1 MKNLFTILVI
11 MLLAAIDVQAQKIDE
26 RLTSLLPSANDM
38 LRAKD
43 AREELQIDTAA
54 VKQQI
59 NVRFNCDGTV
69 KSFSAFAMLKDGDEC
84 PSALLQK
91 LGVEI
96 REKIGRMLILNIPA
110 ESLLDVGDIDEIESV
125 EADEMSQV
133 MNNHG
138 REKSRVSEVATLER
152 ALANNLPE
160 AYTGKGVIVGII
172 DQGIDFNHAA
182 FRNADGTSRVKMV
195 KVFEYGEDTTY
206 TKAEE
211 IAELTTDLST
221 KIHGTHVAGIA
232 AGSIVT
238 GADHH
243 VIDKQGMAPEAE
255 LVFAGLGFEMYQ
267 SNYILSIKQMFD
279 YAKEQDKPCVINCSI
294 GSISGFHDNT
304 GTIVSTGLKE
314 YFETEDR
321 AGRICVFTSGN
332 MAGRNKAIYEV
343 LPEASDDGYN
353 LRTILGESRKAN
365 YEGQQIC
372 VYSDINSFFY
382 MLDGSDFDVDVFVVD
397 VTNGKRYTFEEKP
410 LYSTILGDALDSLP
424 KNKGVSKRNSKTC
437 IRIDKMGT
445 YMFKEPNLK
454 LAFYVKGTAGE
465 TLRSMD
471 NRRNTPGYQTCD
483 LTGFTVGCDNGA
495 FNILT
500 CSDDI
505 ISVGAYVSSTE
516 WMALGKTNPLSYRDK
531 TLKVEG
537 GIAGYSSWG
546 LDDNG
551 RSYPDVVAPGSA
563 ILSAYN
569 LYDEFYFDEETGEIS
584 EQAIGNV
591 TDSTT
596 LFGRKHYYGVD
607 NGTSMA
613 APNVAG
619 VIALWLQA
627 NPSLTTADVRALI
640 KETSYNDE
648 YTTDATLIPSGNVM
662 QAGAGKI
669 DALRGL
675 QVLTG
680 TTEIQTVGANGRREA
695 TPATMYDA
703 DGWCYNAM
711 GQRVDR
717 KTKGLVMYRGKKYV
731 NR

>member
-38 LRAKD
+38 QRAKD
-43 AREELQIDTAA
+43 TREGLQIDTAA

-69 KSFSAFAMLKDGDEC
+69 KSFSAFAMLKDGDDC

-172 DQGIDFNHAA
+172 DRGIDFNHAA

-195 KVFEYGEDTTY
+195 RVFESGHDKTY
-206 TKAEE
+206 TKAAD
-211 IAELTTDLST
+211 IAELTTDFST
-221 KIHGTHVAGIA
+221 SPHGTHVAGIA

-255 LVFAGLGFEMYQ
+255 LLFAGMGYEMYH
-267 SNYILSIKQMFD
+267 SNFILSIKQMFD
-279 YAKEQDKPCVINCSI
+279 YAKEQNKPCVINCSI
-294 GSISGFHDNT
+294 GTTAGFHDDT
-304 GTIVSTGLKE
+304 GTAVSIGLKE
-314 YFETEDR
+314 YFETEDK
-321 AGRICVFTSGN
+321 AGRICVFITGN
-332 MAGRNKAIYEV
+332 EAGDNKAIYEV
-343 LPEASDDGYN
+343 LPEAGDDGYN
-353 LRTILGESRKAN
+353 LRTILGESQKSD
-365 YEGQQIC
+365 YEGQKVC
-372 VYSDINSFFY
+372 EYSNINSFFY

-397 VTNGKRYTFEEKP
+397 VTNGKRYTLEEKP
-410 LYSTILGDALDSLP
+410 LYSSILGNELDSLP
-424 KNKGVSKRNSKTC
+424 KDKDVSKSNSKTF
-437 IRIDKMGT
+437 IRINKRGS

-454 LAFYVKGTAGE
+454 LAFYVKGTAGK
-465 TLRSMD
+465 TLRSID
-471 NRRNTPGYQTCD
+471 GRINTRGYQTCD
-483 LTGFTVGCDNGA
+483 LTGFTEGCDNGA
-495 FNILT
+495 FNTLS

-505 ISVGAYVSSTE
+505 ISVGAYVSSPG
-516 WMALGKTNPLSYRDK
+516 WIAFGMADTLSYLDK

-537 GIAGYSSWG
+537 GIASYSSWG

-551 RSYPDVVAPGSA
+551 RSFPDVIAPGSV
-563 ILSAYN
+563 IISAYN
-569 LYDEFYFDEETGEIS
+569 LYDEINFDQETGEIR
-584 EQAIGNV
+584 EYAIGYV

-596 LFGRKHYYGVD
+596 LFGRKQYYGID

-627 NPSLTTADVRALI
+627 NPRLTTEDVRALI

-648 YTTDATLIPSGNVM
+648 YTTDVKLIPSGNVM

-680 TTEIQTVGANGRREA
+680 TTDIQTVGADGRREA

>member
-1 MKNLFTILVI
+1 MKKLFTILVI

-26 RLTSLLPSANDM
+26 RLTSLLPSANDL
-38 LRAKD
+38 LRARD
-43 AREELQIDTAA
+43 AREGLQIDTAA
-54 VKQQI
+54 VMQQI
-59 NVRFNCDGTV
+59 NVRFNSDCTV
-69 KSFSAFAMLKDGDEC
+69 RSFSAFAMLKEGADC

-110 ESLLDVGDIDEIESV
+110 ESLLDIGDIDEIESV
-125 EADEMSQV
+125 SADQMTQA

-160 AYTGKGVIVGII
+160 AYTGKGVVVGVI

-182 FRNADGTSRVKMV
+182 FRYADGTSRVKMAR
-195 KVFEYGEDTTY
+195 VFDYGQDTTY
-206 TKAEE
+206 TKPAD
-211 IAELTTDLST
+211 IAELTTDLTSST
-221 KIHGTHVAGIA
+221 HGTHVAGIA

-238 GADHH
+238 GANNE

-255 LVFAGLGFEMYQ
+255 LVFAGLGSAMYE
-267 SNYILSIKQMFD
+267 SYIISSIKQMFD
-279 YAKEQDKPCVINCSI
+279 YAKEQGTPCVINCSI
-294 GSISGFHDNT
+294 GANANFHDD
-304 GTIVSTGLKE
+304 IVSQIPTGLKE
-314 YFETEDR
+314 YFETEGR
-321 AGRICVFTSGN
+321 AGRICVFPTDN
-332 MAGRNKAIYEV
+332 HAGKQKAIYEV
-343 LPEASDDGYN
+343 LPEAGDDGYN
-353 LRTILGESRKAN
+353 LRTILGESWKDLDQK
-365 YEGQQIC
+365 EVIS
-372 VYSDINSFFY
+372 VYNNINNFFY
-382 MLDGSDFDVDVFVVD
+382 MIDGSDFDVDVFAVD
-397 VTNGKRYTFEEKP
+397 VTNGKRYTLDEKP
-410 LYSTILGDALDSLP
+410 LHRAINDEDENQLPIVKTIHP
-424 KNKGVSKRNSKTC
+424 KNSKTY
-437 IRIDKMGT
+437 IRISSGGL
-445 YMFKEPNLK
+445 YAFQEPNLK
-454 LAFYVKGTAGE
+454 LAFYVKGTAGK
-465 TLRSMD
+465 TLRVID
-471 NRRNTPGYQTCD
+471 DRINTPGYQSCG
-483 LTGFTVGCDNGA
+483 LAGFTDGGDNGA
-495 FNILT
+495 FNILCCT
-500 CSDDI
+500 DDI
-505 ISVGAYVSSTE
+505 ISVGSYVSSTN
-516 WMALGKTNPLSYRDK
+516 WIPVGKTVPKEYDDA

-537 GIAGYSSWG
+537 GIAGNSSWG

-551 RSYPDVVAPGSA
+551 KSHPDVIAPGSA
-563 ILSAYN
+563 ISSAYN
-569 LYDEFYFDEETGEIS
+569 LYAYGYFDEKGKMDDL
-584 EQAIGNV
+584 AIGAV

-607 NGTSMA
+607 KGTSMA
-613 APNVAG
+613 TPNVAG

-640 KETSYNDE
+640 KETSYNDQ

-680 TTEIQTVGANGRREA
+680 TTDIQTAGADGRREA
-695 TPATMYDA
+695 TPATMYNA
-703 DGWCYNAM
+703 EGWCYNAL